1 MLILE
6 VVMKKIFIGIIL
18 VLIAL
23 PMISMAA
30 STKAATKY
38 PIVLSHGMGA
48 NAEVMGITDYWGNI
62 PEALAN
68 NGAKVF
74 ITSGN
79 PMQSKE
85 YKGLEWKAK
94 VKEILAITGASKINL
109 IGHSDGGLYTRYAI
123 SNLGMAPY
131 VASFTSMSSPHRGS
145 PVADAIMAVGDAT
158 TLTDEIAG
166 LLDWVYAFLFGI
178 PATECATNGY
188 QETTWWMKS
197 VFNPNVP
204 NMAGVYYQSY
214 ASDCKT
220 LIGAQIMGPLW
231 LAMIPVEGA
240 NDGLVSVSS
249 AKWGNF
255 RGTLTGWFG
264 VNHMSEVGLLSLP
277 TPGYDAPTHFVNIA
291 ADLKARGF

>member
-1 MLILE
+1 
-6 VVMKKIFIGIIL
+6 MKKILIGIL
-18 VLIAL
+18 VLLFAL
-23 PMISMAA
+23 PMFSMAA

-48 NAEVMGITDYWGNI
+48 NAEVFGITDYWAGI
-62 PEALAN
+62 PAALRN

-85 YKGLEWKAK
+85 YKAIEWKAQ
-94 VKEILAITGASKINL
+94 VKEILAITGAQKINL

-123 SNLGMAPY
+123 TNLGMAPY
-131 VASFTSMSSPHRGS
+131 VASYTSMSSPHRGS
-145 PVADAIMAVGDAT
+145 PVADAIMNLGSST
-158 TLTDEIAG
+158 GLTDAIAG
-166 LLDWVYAFLFGI
+166 TLDLVYGFLLGVSGTDCEI
-178 PATECATNGY
+178 NGT
-188 QETTWWMKS
+188 QETTWWMKT

-204 NMAGVYYQSY
+204 DAAGVYYQSY
-214 ASDCKT
+214 GADCKT
-220 LIGAQIMGPLW
+220 VIGGQIMTALW
-231 LAMIPVEGA
+231 LAIKPIEGA

-249 AKWGNF
+249 AKWGNY

-264 VNHMSEVGLLSLP
+264 LNHLSEIGLLSLP
-277 TPGYDAPTHFVNIA
+277 TPGYDAPTHFTNIA